1 MLNKYFVAYQIL
13 KNGQVN
19 LTGSTVVADPEGLE
33 PDVFFM
39 NTAKEIAKQR
49 MVMPDAVIITAFNR
63 VN

>member
-13 KNGQVN
+13 KDGQVYIS
-19 LTGSTVVADPEGLE
+19 GSTVVADPQGVE

-39 NTAKEIAKQR
+39 NTAKEMAKKR